1 MMTSKKLPRGAA
13 LAPLLAALLLA
24 GCSDSNVREVRTWM
38 DQVKK
43 DTRVS
48 IKPLQE
54 PKDFIPFAYD
64 EKDVVDPF
72 SPNKL
77 LAELA
82 REGAASSNPFKPDT
96 SRRKEMMEAFPL
108 DTMTMVGIIEKS
120 GISYALLQI
129 DKTLYQVR
137 TGQRIGQNFG
147 IVTKVG
153 EQEVAVREVVQD
165 AGGEWVERMSKLELQ
180 ESKEKGK

>member
-1 MMTSKKLPRGAA
+1 MISLKKYPRAA
-13 LAPLLAALLLA
+13 LAPLLAGLLLV

-38 DQVKK
+38 DEVKK
-43 DTRVS
+43 DTKVS

-54 PKDFIPFAYD
+54 PKDFIPFAYG
-64 EKDVVDPF
+64 EKEAVDPF

-82 REGAASSNPFKPDT
+82 REGAATNNPFKPDT
-96 SRRKEMMEAFPL
+96 ERRKELMEGFPL
-108 DTMTMVGIIEKS
+108 DTMVMVGTMEKNRVN
-120 GISYALLQI
+120 YALLQI
-129 DKTLYQVR
+129 DKTLYQVK

-147 IVTKVG
+147 VVTQVG
-153 EQEVAVREVVQD
+153 EQEVAIREVVQD

>member
-1 MMTSKKLPRGAA
+1 MMTLKKTPRGAW
-13 LAPLLAALLLA
+13 LAPLVASLLLA

-38 DQVKK
+38 DQVKQ
-43 DTRVS
+43 DTKVS

-54 PKDFIPFAYD
+54 PKDFIPFAYNAK
-64 EKDVVDPF
+64 EAVDPF

-82 REGAASSNPFKPDT
+82 REGAASNNPFKPDT
-96 SRRKEMMEAFPL
+96 DRRRELMEGFPL
-108 DTMTMVGIIEKS
+108 DTMVMVGIIQK
-120 GISYALLQI
+120 GGVNYALLQI
-129 DKTLYQVR
+129 DRTLYQVR

-153 EQEVAVREVVQD
+153 EEEVAVREVVQD

-180 ESKEKGK
+180 ESKEKTK

>member
-1 MMTSKKLPRGAA
+1 MKQSNKVA
-13 LAPLLAALLLA
+13 LALVAVLAA

-38 DQVKK
+38 DEVKK

-48 IKPLQE
+48 IQPLQE
-54 PKDFIPFAYD
+54 PKAFTPFAYTG
-64 EKDVVDPF
+64 KDVVDPF

-77 LAELA
+77 LSELA
-82 REGAASSNPFKPDT
+82 RDAAVSNNPLKPDT
-96 SRRKEMMEAFPL
+96 TRRKEMMENFPL
-108 DTMTMVGIIEKS
+108 DTMSMVGIIEKG

-129 DKTLYQVR
+129 DKTLYQVK

-147 IVTKVG
+147 VVTKVG
-153 EQEVAVREVVQD
+153 EQDVAIREVVQD

-180 ESKEKGK
+180 ESKEKHK

>member
-1 MMTSKKLPRGAA
+1 MMTLKKTI
-13 LAPLLAALLLA
+13 APLLAGLLLA

-43 DTRVS
+43 DTKVS

-54 PKDFIPFAYD
+54 PKDFIPFAYT
-64 EKDVVDPF
+64 EKDAVDPF

-82 REGAASSNPFKPDT
+82 REGAASNNPFKPDT
-96 SRRKEMMEAFPL
+96 ERRKELMEGFPL
-108 DTMTMVGIIEKS
+108 DTMVMVGTIQKN

-129 DKTLYQVR
+129 DRTLYQVK

-147 IVTKVG
+147 VVTKVD
-153 EQEVAVREVVQD
+153 EQEVAIREVVQD

-180 ESKEKGK
+180 ESKGKGK

>member
-1 MMTSKKLPRGAA
+1 MNTLNTLALAGAA
-13 LAPLLAALLLA
+13 LLVA

-38 DQVKK
+38 EQVKK

-54 PKDFIPFAYD
+54 PKAFTPFAYT
-64 EKDVVDPF
+64 EKDVIDPF

-82 REGAASSNPFKPDT
+82 RDAAVTSNPFKPDT
-96 SRRKEMMEAFPL
+96 ERKKELMESFPL
-108 DTMTMVGIIEKS
+108 DTMSMVGIIEKS
-120 GISYALLQI
+120 GVSYALLQI
-129 DKTLYQVR
+129 DKTLYQVK

-147 IVTKVG
+147 VVTKVG
-153 EQEVAVREVVQD
+153 EQEVAIREVVQD

-180 ESKEKGK
+180 QSKEKGK